1 MGNLLTYS
9 AITAKLKAMS
19 GRLLTD
25 KDFRKLAFSDNVSA
39 AVEALKSCPSYS
51 GIFDDQDVE
60 ALHREQIEQL
70 LWVSLYRDFSSLY
83 RFATIRQRAFLDLY
97 FMHFEIDIMKKCL
110 RDAASGRPSVLDL
123 SSFEEFFRKHSHLNL
138 VGLAQCTSIE
148 GFIEGLSGSFYYAP
162 LKELLDQG
170 VSSPFDYESALD
182 ILYFI
187 ALWKNLKKKLDPKEL
202 GTVIECI
209 GEKIDL
215 LNLEWLAR
223 AKQHYHLSEESL
235 KSLLI
240 PVYFRLRKKQVQ
252 ELAATESK
260 EEFIKLL
267 RTTRYGNRIFSGRI
281 DLSQPRE
288 VPLKKLFRSLLDAVY
303 QASGRKNPYSAAS
316 INTYFYFKEEETRK
330 LITTIE
336 GIRYHLDG
344 NSILSCLAES

>member
-1 MGNLLTYS
+1 M
-9 AITAKLKAMS
+9 
-19 GRLLTD
+19 
-25 KDFRKLAFSDNVSA
+25 
-39 AVEALKSCPSYS
+39 
-51 GIFDDQDVE
+51 
-60 ALHREQIEQL
+60 
-70 LWVSLYRDFSSLY
+70 
-83 RFATIRQRAFLDLY
+83 
-97 FMHFEIDIMKKCL
+97 
-110 RDAASGRPSVLDL
+110 
-123 SSFEEFFRKHSHLNL
+123 
-138 VGLAQCTSIE
+138 GLAQCTSIE

-187 ALWKNLKKKLDPKEL
+187 SLWKNLKKKLDPKEQ